1 MKRISDQDSETGKV
15 TDVSHV
21 YGNRRMMPHSVVN
34 NNDQAGL
41 GDRIVSC
48 YLARPRFRWL
58 VLRCESRQ
66 IVLLREFLIKT
77 VCYTQN
83 VWHDVDFY
91 IIAELK

>member
-34 NNDQAGL
+34 NNHQAGL

-48 YLARPRFRWL
+48 YLTRPRFRWL

-83 VWHDVDFY
+83 VWHNIDFY